1 MPCNTRVSCR
11 CVRCGPASNYKI
23 YTQTESID
31 MEKWQDSWSAIVNE
45 PWYFQG
51 LPVRSPYYGDWVW
64 YGVEIMDPHWHLN
77 FPLNPKKCHAI
88 HKNHLW
94 TPRVSSFF
102 RFHVQSWGCDIHKSW
117 RTTIGIDPAEM
128 GTRLITKLSF
138 RKDAKCHN
146 PRYSG

>member
-1 MPCNTRVSCR
+1 MCKMWAVKQLQNIHANRIHRHGEVTGFLVSNSERTLVFSGFTCQ
-11 CVRCGPASNYKI
+11 I
-23 YTQTESID
+23 
-31 MEKWQDSWSAIVNE
+31 AIL
-45 PWYFQG
+45 WW
-51 LPVRSPYYGDWVW
+51 LPYYGDWVW